1 MLPDSSAPILNQA
14 AEVEQPG
21 LSRLREAVANAAQ
34 DERPSRQAL
43 LKDGLAGLNSAIS
56 SVPDGLAA
64 GILVG
69 VNPVY
74 GLYASIVGPIA
85 GGVFASTQLMLVVT
99 TSASALAAQQALTGL
114 TGEARDRGLFALVL
128 LIGVFQILFG
138 LLRLGKLTRFVSYSV
153 MTGFLAGIA
162 VLTALSQLPTITGY
176 QPSGGHRLGQAME
189 VLTHLGQAHVQT
201 LALAALTLLL
211 AFVLPRTPVGNLGA
225 FAAIILPS
233 LLAVILRW
241 DAVQTVRD
249 MGEIPRGLPALYWPS
264 LADFSSG
271 LIRSSLAIAGIIIVQ
286 GAGVSQSVP
295 NPDGTPR
302 SDSRD
307 ILATGVANIASGFF
321 RGLPVGGSLGATAL
335 NVISGARSRWA
346 AIFAGLWLAAVV
358 LLFPAGVAFVAMPA
372 LGALLIYASLS
383 AIKPEELESIWDSG
397 WSARF
402 AGLATF
408 GATLVLP
415 IEAAVGLGVVLS
427 ASLYINESSADVTLV
442 EIVQHPDGR
451 IEERKRPTQL
461 QSNQATVLD
470 EYGHLFYASARKL
483 ERLLPA
489 PEGTQNPVVVL
500 RLRGRTAVGATL
512 IDVLANYAARL
523 QKVNG
528 QLYLTGIGEEA
539 YDLLMRAD
547 KLRLSGSVRVYK
559 ATPIV
564 GQSTRKAIEDAK
576 AWLVEQNPPLARR

>member
-1 MLPDSSAPILNQA
+1 MLADSSTPAQEQS

-34 DERPSRQAL
+34 DGLPSRRAL
-43 LKDGLAGLNSAIS
+43 LKDALAGLNSAIS

-74 GLYASIVGPIA
+74 GLYASIAGPIA

-99 TSASALAAQQALTGL
+99 TSASALAAQQALAGL
-114 TGEARDRGLFALVL
+114 TGEARDRSLFALVL

-176 QPSGGHRLGQAME
+176 EPGEGHRLVRAVE
-189 VLTHLGQAHVQT
+189 VLTHLGQSDIQT
-201 LALAALTLLL
+201 LALAVFTLVL
-211 AFVLPRTPVGNLGA
+211 AIALPRTPVGNFGT
-225 FAAIILPS
+225 FGAIIVPS
-233 LLAVILRW
+233 LVALILGW
-241 DAVQTVRD
+241 DRVQTVQD

-264 LADFSSG
+264 LSDFNPG
-271 LIRSSLAIAGIIIVQ
+271 LIGSALAIAAIIIVQ

-307 ILATGVANIASGFF
+307 IFATGMANLAAGFF

-346 AIFAGLWLAAVV
+346 AIFAGIWLGAVV
-358 LLFPAGVAFVAMPA
+358 LLVPGGVAFVAMPA

-383 AIKPEELESIWDSG
+383 AIKPQEIESIWDSG
-397 WSARF
+397 RSARV
-402 AGLATF
+402 ASLATF
-408 GATLVLP
+408 IAALALP
-415 IEAAVGLGVVLS
+415 IEAAVGLGVLLS
-427 ASLYINESSADVTLV
+427 ASLYLNESSADVTLV
-442 EIVQHPDGR
+442 EIVQHPDGK
-451 IEERKRPTQL
+451 IEERKRPTRL
-461 QSNQATVLD
+461 QSNKVTVLD

-483 ERLLPA
+483 ERLLPDSD
-489 PEGTQNPVVVL
+489 GTQNPVVIL

-512 IDVLANYAARL
+512 IDVLADYAARL

-528 QLYLTGIGEEA
+528 RLYLTGIGEEA

-547 KLRLSGSVRVYK
+547 KLRLSGPVGVYE
-559 ATPIV
+559 ATPII
-564 GQSTRKAIEDAK
+564 GQSTQKAIEDAK
-576 AWLVEQNPPLARR
+576 AWLVRQNQPPAP